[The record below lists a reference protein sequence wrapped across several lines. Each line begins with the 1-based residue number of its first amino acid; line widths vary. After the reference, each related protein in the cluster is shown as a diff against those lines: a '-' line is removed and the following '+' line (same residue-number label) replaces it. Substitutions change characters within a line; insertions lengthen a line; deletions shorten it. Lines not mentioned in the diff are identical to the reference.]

1 MAGMSETAA
10 IIHSPEADREP
21 NARLAEAL
29 RRLRGE
35 GARRAGALTLH
46 GPSGEAVGPLTDSA
60 LAALE
65 ATLARLAEADE
76 IMLGSRDAE
85 VSPEAAA
92 RMLGVSRPV
101 VYHRM
106 DSGRLAFRQVGSHRR
121 VLYKDVLALRAF
133 EEERRAFSRA
143 MSEDTDAQEEPAL
156 RG

>member
-1 MAGMSETAA
+1 
-10 IIHSPEADREP
+10 
-21 NARLAEAL
+21 
-29 RRLRGE
+29 
-35 GARRAGALTLH
+35 
-46 GPSGEAVGPLTDSA
+46 
-60 LAALE
+60 
-65 ATLARLAEADE
+65 
-76 IMLGSRDAE
+76 MLGSRDAE
-85 VSPEAAA
+85 LSPEAAA
-92 RMLGVSRPV
+92 RILGFSRPV